1 MVTGIFYMAWQLKMP
16 PFRSK
21 LRTIWLRSR
30 LISQKM
36 SKLENP
42 LKANLLKPR
51 FKISWKK
58 CIMSNMPHNTC
69 SLKKLLFLYCQQ
81 STLKLLIEI
90 FCQLLDSS
98 CGLLISEAT
107 APPTEPHPCPTL
119 LIFFT
124 STNLSYQCD
133 QMME

>member
-1 MVTGIFYMAWQLKMP
+1 MAWQLKMP
-16 PFRSK
+16 PFHSK

-58 CIMSNMPHNTC
+58 CFFKRKT
-69 SLKKLLFLYCQQ
+69 
-81 STLKLLIEI
+81 
-90 FCQLLDSS
+90 D
-98 CGLLISEAT
+98 LISSS
-107 APPTEPHPCPTL
+107 L
-119 LIFFT
+119 LWQPGYRQSKLNAGFH
-124 STNLSYQCD
+124 D
-133 QMME
+133 AG